1 MLFNSLSYI
10 LFLPLVAVILYLIPG
25 RYQWFWLLVCSTFF
39 YYTLLPVFLILFYTL
54 IILNYYL
61 GIAIERSES
70 KRNSVFISGL
80 FINIFVLAFFKYFG
94 FFQSLFSDINRLSA
108 NDHLLKIILPVGLS
122 FFTFTIL
129 SYLIEVKRGKVK
141 AEKHIG
147 IFASSLLFFPK
158 IMQGPIEKPGNIFPQ
173 FREAKSFNYDRVV
186 EGLKLMVWGY
196 FKKLVIADRLAIY
209 VNAVY
214 NNYEHHSGKSLLV
227 ATIFYS
233 FQIYADFSGY
243 TDIALG
249 SAKILGFNLTNN
261 FNRPYFATSVKEFW
275 NRWHITLSVWL
286 RDYLFLP
293 LAVSFAGKFNDIK
306 YMGLAVEKW
315 IFMFA
320 SLITFA
326 VCGIWHGEGLNF
338 LVWGLIFGI
347 YMTIANLTLTL
358 DKKIRKKIGISL
370 KSAAYRVYGVF
381 ITFILVSF
389 AWIFFRA
396 SNLTDAFLIIKK
408 IYLFSGTL
416 YIGEMRRLLICIA
429 EIIFLIIIEMR
440 LEYFSHWKLHFK
452 NIYWLQEQL
461 AYAFLIILIL
471 LLGVFDGGQFLY
483 FQF

>member
-1 MLFNSLSYI
+1 MLFNSLSYL
-10 LFLPLVAVILYLIPG
+10 LFLPPVAVILYLIPG
-25 RYQWFWLLVCSTFF
+25 RYQWFWLLACSTFF
-39 YYTLLPVFLILFYTL
+39 YYTLLPVFLILFYAL
-54 IILNYYL
+54 ILINYYL
-61 GIAIERSES
+61 GIVIESSES
-70 KRNSVFISGL
+70 NRNQIFIISVC
-80 FINIFVLAFFKYFG
+80 INIIVLAFFKYFG
-94 FFQSLFSDINRLSA
+94 FFQSLFSDIKGLSA

-122 FFTFTIL
+122 FFIFTIL
-129 SYLIEVKRGKVK
+129 SYLIEVKRGTIK
-141 AEKHIG
+141 AERHIG

-173 FREAKSFNYDRVV
+173 FREVKSFNYDNVV

-214 NNYEHHSGKSLLV
+214 DNYEHHSGISLLV

-249 SAKILGFNLTNN
+249 SAKVMGFNLTNN

-275 NRWHITLSVWL
+275 NRWHISLSIWL

-293 LAVSFAGKFNDIK
+293 LAVVFAGKFKEIK
-306 YMGLAVEKW
+306 LMALAVEKW

-326 VCGIWHGEGLNF
+326 VCGLWHGEGLNF
-338 LVWGLIFGI
+338 LIWGLLFGI
-347 YMTIANLTLTL
+347 YMSIANWTLGL
-358 DKKIRKKIGISL
+358 DKKFRKKFGIST
-370 KSAAYRVYGVF
+370 KSASYRIYGIL
-381 ITFILVSF
+381 ITFILVTF
-389 AWIFFRA
+389 AWIFFR
-396 SNLTDAFLIIKK
+396 SRNLTDAFLIIKK

-416 YIGEMRRLLICIA
+416 YTGEIRRFLISIIG
-429 EIIFLIIIEMR
+429 IIFLFIIDMR
-440 LEYFSHWKLHFK
+440 TEYFSHWTFPFK
-452 NIYWLQEQL
+452 NGIWLQEQMV
-461 AYAFLIILIL
+461 YAFLIILIL

>member
-1 MLFNSLSYI
+1 MLFNSLSYFF
-10 LFLPLVAVILYLIPG
+10 FLPVVAVILYLIPG
-25 RYQWFWLLVCSTFF
+25 RYQWFWLLACSTFF
-39 YYTLLPVFLILFYTL
+39 YYTLLPVFLILFFTL
-54 IILNYYL
+54 ILLNYYL

-70 KRNSVFISGL
+70 KRNSIFIFGVC
-80 FINIFVLAFFKYFG
+80 INIIVLAFFKYFG
-94 FFQSLFSDINRLSA
+94 FFQSLFSDIYKLSV
-108 NDHLLKIILPVGLS
+108 NDHLLKIFLPVGLS
-122 FFTFTIL
+122 FFIFTIL
-129 SYLIEVKRGKVK
+129 SYLIEVKRGTIK
-141 AEKHIG
+141 AERHIG

-158 IMQGPIEKPGNIFPQ
+158 IMQGPIEKSGNIFPQ
-173 FREAKSFNYDRVV
+173 FLEVKSFNYDMVV
-186 EGLKLMVWGY
+186 EGLKLMIWGY

-214 NNYEHHSGKSLLV
+214 DNYEHHSGISLLV

-249 SAKILGFNLTNN
+249 SAKVLGFNLTNN
-261 FNRPYFATSVKEFW
+261 FKRPYFATSIKEFW
-275 NRWHITLSVWL
+275 NRWHITLSLWL

-293 LAVSFAGKFNDIK
+293 LAVTFTGKMKDIK
-306 YMGLAVEKW
+306 YFGLASEKW

-320 SLITFA
+320 TIITFV

-338 LVWGLIFGI
+338 LIWGLLFGI
-347 YMTIANLTLTL
+347 YMTIANWTLGFN
-358 DKKIRKKIGISL
+358 KKLRKRIGIS
-370 KSAAYRVYGVF
+370 KQSAFYKVYGIL
-381 ITFILVSF
+381 ITFMLVTF

-396 SNLTDAFLIIKK
+396 RNITDAFLIIKK

-440 LEYFSHWKLHFK
+440 SEYFGHLTFPFK
-452 NIYWLQEQL
+452 KSIWFQEQIV
-461 AYAFLIILIL
+461 YAFLVILIL